1 MVEKLEISTVF
12 CNDIMQKPRPA
23 HFISNARLGN
33 SAIEMA
39 VAF

>member
-12 CNDIMQKPRPA
+12 CNDMQKPRPA